1 MEIKKLIPIVLILSA
16 LILAVAGMY
25 SPWWSI
31 RISREAEVTWNATA
45 IADFGF
51 WRTVSV
57 YSKIGNET
65 HLIILPVENLTV
77 KEDDL
82 RAWNSASN
90 ITLGLAMGGLI
101 LTIISTVLVI
111 LPIFRKKLFKFTS
124 VIIFLAAILVFV
136 TPLYMATTLQP
147 LVSKLSSVMP
157 INIPDTWVSIQPQ
170 DVSSFWGS
178 KSIPKSSVFPVWVQ
192 GGKFWVWGPA
202 SGWYFTFTSGLLI
215 FVAALL
221 IKEIFP
227 SK

>member
-1 MEIKKLIPIVLILSA
+1 MEIKKLIPIILILSA
-16 LILAVAGMY
+16 LVLVVASIY

-31 RISREAEVTWNATA
+31 RMSREAEATLNATA
-45 IADFGF
+45 SADFGF
-51 WRTVSV
+51 WSTVSV
-57 YSKIGNET
+57 YYKIENET
-65 HLIILPVENLTV
+65 QLTILPIENLTV

-90 ITLGLAMGGLI
+90 ITLGLAIGGLI
-101 LTIISTVLVI
+101 LTIISAVLLI
-111 LPIFRKKLFKFTS
+111 LPIFGKTLFKYTS
-124 VIIFLAAILVFV
+124 VLTFLAAILVFA

-202 SGWYFTFTSGLLI
+202 SGWYFIFTSGLLI

-221 IKEIFP
+221 IKEIT
-227 SK
+227 